1 MCFVT
6 LNVDCS
12 QRSRRADIFACAAS
26 DTPVFVNS
34 RNPQPVVAVRLF
46 SYHSY
51 GIGRAML
58 RAVATVYAICVY
70 DTIVKVDHCYAYL
83 D

>member
-1 MCFVT
+1 M
-6 LNVDCS
+6 DCS

-58 RAVATVYAICVY
+58 RAVATVYPICVN
-70 DTIVKVDHCYAYL
+70 DTIVKIDHCYAYL

>member
-1 MCFVT
+1 M
-6 LNVDCS
+6 DCS

-58 RAVATVYAICVY
+58 RAVATVYTICVY

>member
-1 MCFVT
+1 M
-6 LNVDCS
+6 DCG

-58 RAVATVYAICVY
+58 RAVAAVYTICVN
-70 DTIVKVDHCYAYL
+70 DTIVKVDHCYTYL

>member
-1 MCFVT
+1 M
-6 LNVDCS
+6 DCS
-12 QRSRRADIFACAAS
+12 QRSRRADIFACATS

-58 RAVATVYAICVY
+58 RAVATVYTICVN

>member
-1 MCFVT
+1 M
-6 LNVDCS
+6 DCS
-12 QRSRRADIFACAAS
+12 QRSGRTYIFACAAS

-58 RAVATVYAICVY
+58 RAVAAVYAICVY

>member
-1 MCFVT
+1 M
-6 LNVDCS
+6 DCG

-58 RAVATVYAICVY
+58 RAVATVYTICVN